1 MSVRIKI
8 CGITRERDA
17 VLAAALGAE
26 AIGLVFWP
34 GSPRAISVDVARDI
48 VAAVPSPMV
57 KVGVFVNQPLDEVR
71 AVAEAVGLDGLQF
84 HGDEADE
91 DVAALTLAVLKAVPL
106 GQPGAEQRALNLP
119 AGVVPLLDVFDPVRR
134 GGTGQTTDWDVAAR
148 IAAKRPTMLSGGL
161 TPENVGEAIRK
172 VDPWYVDVSSGV
184 EASPGVKD
192 EGKLRRFVEAVR
204 AARA

>member
-26 AIGLVFWP
+26 AIGFVFWP
-34 GSPRAISVDVARDI
+34 ESPRAISVDAARGI
-48 VAAVPSPMV
+48 MAAVPSTVV
-57 KVGVFVNQPLDEVR
+57 KIGVFVNKPLDEVR
-71 AVAEAVGLDGLQF
+71 AVAEALGLDGLQF
-84 HGDEADE
+84 HGDESDE
-91 DVAALTLAVLKAVPL
+91 EMAAMTLPILKAVPL

-119 AGVVPLLDVFDPVRR
+119 AAVVPLLDVFDPVRR
-134 GGTGQTTDWDVAAR
+134 GGTGQTVDWDVAAR

-161 TPENVGEAIRK
+161 TPENVVEAIRK

-192 EGKLRRFVEAVR
+192 ERKLRGFVEAVR